1 MHQMELNLADVRTP
15 RVSIIADIMTSMVSA
30 MGFSLDSFVERAME
44 TYRWEQ
50 DMRDMLLRD
59 ARRQQIRKFN
69 KRKAQ
74 RRAYTGRKRK

>member
-1 MHQMELNLADVRTP
+1 MRQMELNLADGRTP
-15 RVSIIADIMTSMVSA
+15 RVSIIDTIEVMMSA

-50 DMRDMLLRD
+50 DMRDMLLLD